1 MADVAISCLAVRYC
15 KIPINIEYLRCT
27 MSIGSY
33 KFELRC
39 WRFPRQGFALP
50 RNDMLDGAVQQC
62 DKHQFSS
69 KHSRT
74 PAGDCP
80 RGFLHIACLSVKDC

>member
-39 WRFPRQGFALP
+39 WRFPRQGFVLP

-62 DKHQFSS
+62 DKHRFSS
-69 KHSRT
+69 KQ
-74 PAGDCP
+74 G
-80 RGFLHIACLSVKDC
+80 

>member
-1 MADVAISCLAVRYC
+1 
-15 KIPINIEYLRCT
+15 

-50 RNDMLDGAVQQC
+50 RNDMLDGAVQQHV
-62 DKHQFSS
+62 KHQFIFPVVQAGIKRTDQKLVNFLYYLVFSS
-69 KHSRT
+69 K
-74 PAGDCP
+74 CP
-80 RGFLHIACLSVKDC
+80 LKPEAKWVIIPGSIRNFPIA